1 MKREARLHRAIGEA
15 RAGIYE
21 SGKLVEVH
29 IARHSDRNLP
39 HPGERWTGR
48 VRRIEPSLGAAFVDM
63 GTPTDGFLRF
73 TTSPGAPR
81 LTEGQLLDVTV
92 ARETEPGKG
101 PLLTYAGKP
110 THENPAAVTQLSLQD
125 RLDARFPVVTTKEG
139 RVPRLTDLVQTE
151 LAIPG
156 GGTVAIEPT
165 RALVA
170 VDVDKGTQVS
180 GLKAGEAAATLIAQQ
195 LRLRGLGGLVCIDFP
210 NLRQPKQRSAL
221 EKAVTRAFSDDP
233 DKPKIAPLSRF
244 GVVELTRTRRARS
257 LDSLLA
263 DTPVETAALEALDQ
277 LLAEGKARPG
287 AQLTLTVTPELMSW
301 LDATDLDWR
310 GQLTE
315 RLGAR
320 FIVREGESISVEA
333 DR

>member
-1 MKREARLHRAIGEA
+1 MKREARLHHAIGET
-15 RAGIYE
+15 RAGIHE

-29 IARHSDRNLP
+29 IERHSERDIP

-48 VRRIEPSLGAAFVDM
+48 VRRIEPSLGAAFIDL

-110 THENPAAVTQLSLQD
+110 THDAPAVVTQLSFQD
-125 RLDARFPVVTTKEG
+125 RLSARFPGIAFKDG
-139 RVPRLTDLVQTE
+139 RVPRLTDLVQRE

-170 VDVDKGTQVS
+170 VDVDKGSQVS
-180 GLKAGEAAATLIAQQ
+180 GLKAGEAAASLIAQQ

-221 EKAVTRAFSDDP
+221 EKAVARAFADDP
-233 DKPKIAPLSRF
+233 DNPKIAPLSRF
-244 GVVELTRTRRARS
+244 GVVELTRTRRTRS
-257 LDSLLA
+257 LDHLLA
-263 DTPVETAALEALDQ
+263 TSPTETAALEALDR
-277 LLAEGKARPG
+277 LLLEGKARPG
-287 AQLTLTVTPELMSW
+287 AQLTLTVPTDIHAW
-301 LDATDLDWR
+301 LETTDLDWR
-310 GQLTE
+310 DQLAE